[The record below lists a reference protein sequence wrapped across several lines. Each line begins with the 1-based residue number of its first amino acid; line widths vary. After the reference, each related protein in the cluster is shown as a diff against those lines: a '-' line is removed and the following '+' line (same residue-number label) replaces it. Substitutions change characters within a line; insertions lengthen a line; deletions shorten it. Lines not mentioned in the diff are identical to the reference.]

1 MYGVVVTIN
10 IKPGF
15 KERFMPSMLEDARG
29 SVNNEPGCLR
39 FDVLQDTED
48 PNRIYLMEEY
58 MDEAAFE
65 THTKQPHFV
74 KWQETTKDW
83 FAGPIE
89 IHRVSAAYPPDK

>member
-1 MYGVVVTIN
+1 MYGIIVTIN

-15 KERFMPSMLEDARG
+15 KERFMPSMLEDAEG

-39 FDVLQDTED
+39 FDVFQDSED

-58 MDEAAFE
+58 VDEAAFE
-65 THTKQPHFV
+65 AHTQQPHFV
-74 KWQETTKDW
+74 KWRETTKDW

-89 IHRVSAAYPPDK
+89 IHRVSAVYSPGK

>member
-1 MYGVVVTIN
+1 MYGVIVTIN

-15 KERFMPSMLEDARG
+15 KERFMPSMLEDAQG

-39 FDVLQDTED
+39 FDVFQDSED

-58 MDEAAFE
+58 VDEAAFE
-65 THTKQPHFV
+65 TQTRQPHFV

-89 IHRVSAAYPPDK
+89 IKRVSAIYPSER

>member
-1 MYGVVVTIN
+1 MYGVIVTIN

-15 KERFMPSMLEDARG
+15 KERFMPSMLEDTQG

-39 FDVLQDTED
+39 FDGFQDSED

-58 MDEAAFE
+58 VDEVAFE
-65 THTKQPHFV
+65 THTRQPHFV

-89 IHRVSAAYPPDK
+89 IKRVSAIYPPER